1 MQQAIFTNGKVNGVP
16 TLLLVDTGS
25 AVTIIHRRLWEQ
37 GQAST
42 LQKVDGGP
50 IVAANGQS
58 LSILG
63 QVKSHI
69 LLAGGEFIHD
79 VLVADDVSQ
88 DCLLGADFLTAHG
101 FIIDFNSRMLC
112 KGDLSAPLVTS
123 HNPTREVCR
132 VSIGEPV
139 VVRAGEERVFFAKVD
154 GISHSFPAAGVLEP
168 KEGFEVR
175 HQLLLARV
183 VAVPDNGVVPLRVAN
198 LSTEVVTLHRGTTIG
213 KFYPLSGTSVGDAEY
228 CEVPMERAGDERSVH
243 QVKVDLSAAD
253 FLGIDTTNMDQYQRG
268 ALEELVREFS
278 DVFSTGKQDLGR
290 TDLVYHSIN
299 TGNQDPIKQA
309 PRRLPIHYK
318 QEVGKMLEEMQQ
330 QGVIEPSNSP
340 WASPVVLVRKKD
352 GSLRFCID
360 YRKLNKV
367 TRKDSY
373 PLPRVDDLLDSLSD
387 AQWFSTLDLRSG
399 YWQVEIDPG
408 DREKTAFS
416 TQNGL
421 FQFRVMPFGLCN
433 APSTFQRLMELVL
446 AGLSWEVCLAYLD
459 DVVIFGRTWEE
470 HLERLRIVLIR
481 LREAH
486 LKLHPK
492 KCQFFRKCIVFL
504 GHVISN
510 SGVSTDP
517 EKISSIV
524 NWPTPTNVTELRSF
538 LGLASYYRRFI
549 CRFAE
554 VAAPLHR
561 LQEKAISFQWS
572 EQCNTAFET
581 LKRRLSSAP
590 VLAFPRSSDTFILD
604 TDASEHGIGAVL
616 SQNQH
621 GVERVIAYGSR
632 TLTKSERNYCVTRRE
647 LLALIYFLRHFRS
660 YLLGRPF
667 IVRTDHAALK
677 WIQQF
682 KEPEGQIA
690 RWLEYLQEFDFQTE
704 YRPGKW
710 HGNADALSRLQCNQ
724 CEICHS
730 FSATLSS
737 HPSPSSNQLPV
748 HDSSQE
754 VDCWVPIW
762 TNKELHEK
770 QKADP
775 VLSIIFSW
783 MEKGQDRPPETA
795 VAGTGRAVRSLWAQW
810 NRLEMVNSLLYRQW
824 EEANTGDIRRQL
836 IVPQALVPEVISA
849 LHNQPGGGHLGM
861 HKTLAKVRDRFY
873 WPGLQKDVEHWCRC
887 LPGLC

>member
-228 CEVPMERAGDERSVH
+228 CELPMERAGDERSVH

-253 FLGIDTTNMDQYQRG
+253 FLGIDTTNMDRYQTE
-268 ALEELVREFS
+268 ALEELVRKFS
-278 DVFSTGKQDLGR
+278 EVFSTGKQDLGR

-309 PRRLPIHYK
+309 RRRLPIHYK
-318 QEVGKMLEEMQQ
+318 QEFGKMLEEMQQ

-340 WASPVVLVRKKD
+340 WASPVVLVRKKG

-373 PLPRVDDLLDSLSD
+373 PLPTVDDHLDSLSD
-387 AQWFSTLDLRSG
+387 TRMQTSYF
-399 YWQVEIDPG
+399 
-408 DREKTAFS
+408 
-416 TQNGL
+416 
-421 FQFRVMPFGLCN
+421 
-433 APSTFQRLMELVL
+433 
-446 AGLSWEVCLAYLD
+446 
-459 DVVIFGRTWEE
+459 
-470 HLERLRIVLIR
+470 
-481 LREAH
+481 
-486 LKLHPK
+486 LKIL
-492 KCQFFRKCIVFL
+492 
-504 GHVISN
+504 
-510 SGVSTDP
+510 
-517 EKISSIV
+517 
-524 NWPTPTNVTELRSF
+524 
-538 LGLASYYRRFI
+538 LAS
-549 CRFAE
+549 
-554 VAAPLHR
+554 V
-561 LQEKAISFQWS
+561 
-572 EQCNTAFET
+572 
-581 LKRRLSSAP
+581 
-590 VLAFPRSSDTFILD
+590 
-604 TDASEHGIGAVL
+604 
-616 SQNQH
+616 
-621 GVERVIAYGSR
+621 
-632 TLTKSERNYCVTRRE
+632 
-647 LLALIYFLRHFRS
+647 
-660 YLLGRPF
+660 
-667 IVRTDHAALK
+667 
-677 WIQQF
+677 
-682 KEPEGQIA
+682 
-690 RWLEYLQEFDFQTE
+690 
-704 YRPGKW
+704 
-710 HGNADALSRLQCNQ
+710 HGN
-724 CEICHS
+724 
-730 FSATLSS
+730 
-737 HPSPSSNQLPV
+737 V
-748 HDSSQE
+748 
-754 VDCWVPIW
+754 
-762 TNKELHEK
+762 
-770 QKADP
+770 
-775 VLSIIFSW
+775 
-783 MEKGQDRPPETA
+783 
-795 VAGTGRAVRSLWAQW
+795 
-810 NRLEMVNSLLYRQW
+810 
-824 EEANTGDIRRQL
+824 
-836 IVPQALVPEVISA
+836 
-849 LHNQPGGGHLGM
+849 
-861 HKTLAKVRDRFY
+861 
-873 WPGLQKDVEHWCRC
+873 
-887 LPGLC
+887 